1 MPDIA
6 ATAKTAGK
14 WVVAK
19 TKETRKTIWSYL
31 KKDPFMIILAVIVI
45 ALGLALIFCPFL
57 FPASGAAV
65 GAFFAP
71 VMSVASAIKL
81 LCVVGGGL
89 VTGGMY
95 ALHQALFNPVSCS
108 QETFY

>member
-1 MPDIA
+1 MSDIA
-6 ATAKTAGK
+6 ATAGE
-14 WVVAK
+14 WVVAIK
-19 TKETRKTIWSYL
+19 TVWSNL
-31 KKDPFMIILAVIVI
+31 KKHPFMIILAVIVI
-45 ALGLALIFCPFL
+45 ALGIALIYCPFL
-57 FPASGAAV
+57 PAFGAAV

-95 ALHQALFNPVSCS
+95 ALFQALYNPVSCS